1 MPFNSNFI
9 RLTGILCSF
18 ISISSFTLEAQSLN
32 ESREIKEAYLKNTR
46 STDGNPGPGYWQN
59 RAVYDINISVNPPS
73 RVIKGSETISY
84 ANNSPDTLNTLA
96 IKLILNEHK
105 PGAARYGNAGLNYLT
120 EGIVIDRFLVDGIE
134 RQWNNSNNTTLA
146 SVSLQK
152 GVLPGG
158 HINLQFDWHYEVSRQ
173 AGREGMIDSTT
184 FYLGYFYPRIAVYD
198 DYLGW
203 DKVEFNGGQEFYN
216 DFNQYSLKA
225 SVPANYVVWATGVLK
240 NPEKVLR
247 PAILKKLK
255 LAATS
260 DSTISIANKEEL
272 SQNKVTLQAERN
284 IWHFEASNV
293 SDVAIGLSNHYL
305 WEASS
310 AVVDNKTGRRAEM
323 HAAYSDTASAFRSI
337 VHDGSY
343 ALNWYSHNFPG
354 VPYPYPKMTAFEG
367 NADMEFPML
376 VNDSS
381 IDGPEGR
388 RVTDHEIAHSWFP
401 FYMGINE
408 SRYAF
413 MDEGWATT
421 LELLIGRSFSDPKEV
436 DNTFKKGRVSKWAT
450 NKLAVSEI
458 PIITPSS
465 ELKDAYRHNAYGK
478 PSLAYLALK
487 DLLGDELFKKSLHAY
502 MDRWNGK
509 HPIPWDFF
517 YTFNNVSGR
526 SLNWFW
532 NNWFFSRN
540 YIDISIDTVHKNA
553 SGYVVAI
560 DNIGGFAIPF
570 DLYLEFE
577 DGSKQIIH
585 QTPQVWFANEKKA
598 SIAIKTYKK
607 LRSLRIDGNL
617 FLDSDLRNN
626 SWTPDT

>member
-1 MPFNSNFI
+1 MPFSSNFVK
-9 RLTGILCSF
+9 LTGLLCVF
-18 ISISSFTLEAQSLN
+18 ISICSFSLEAQSLN
-32 ESREIKEAYLKNTR
+32 ETRDIKDAYTKNTR
-46 STDGNPGPGYWQN
+46 SRDGQPGVKYWQN
-59 RAVYDINISVNPPS
+59 TATYAISISADPPS
-73 RVIKGSETISY
+73 RLIKGTETISY
-84 ANNSPDTLNTLA
+84 TNNSPDTLNKLV
-96 IKLILNEHK
+96 IKLILNQHK
-105 PGAARYGNAGLNYLT
+105 PGAARYGGSGMDYQT
-120 EGIVIDRFLVDGIE
+120 DGIVIDRFSIDGTDGL
-134 RQWNNSNNTTLA
+134 WDNTNNTTLVDVLLKK
-146 SVSLQK
+146 S
-152 GVLPGG
+152 VLPGA
-158 HINLQFDWHYEVSRQ
+158 HINLEFDWHYDVSKQ

-184 FYLGYFYPRIAVYD
+184 FYLGYFYPRVAVYD

-203 DKVEFNGGQEFYN
+203 DKTEFTGGQEFYN
-216 DFNQYSLKA
+216 DFNQYSLKV

-240 NPEKVLR
+240 NPEQVLQS
-247 PAILKKLK
+247 AIIKKLK
-255 LAATS
+255 IAATA

-272 SQNKVTLQAERN
+272 LQHKVTLQAERN

-293 SDVAIGLSNHYL
+293 SDIALGLSDHYL
-305 WEASS
+305 WDASS

-323 HAAYSDTASAFRSI
+323 QAAYSDTAKAFRSI

-354 VPYPYPKMTAFEG
+354 LPYPYPKMTAFEG

-401 FYMGINE
+401 FYMGVNE

-421 LELLIGRSFSDPKEV
+421 LELLIGRSFSDPKAV
-436 DNTFKKGRVSKWAT
+436 DKTYRQGRVSHWAT
-450 NKLAVSEI
+450 DKLAVSQI

-465 ELKDAYRHNAYGK
+465 ELKDGYRHNAYGK

-487 DLLGDELFKKSLHAY
+487 DLLGDDVFKKSLHVY

-517 YTFNNVSGR
+517 YTFNNVTGK

-532 NNWFFSRN
+532 NNWFFSSN
-540 YIDISIDTVHKNA
+540 YIDLSISSVQKNA
-553 SGYVVAI
+553 NGYAVSIA
-560 DNIGGFAIPF
+560 NIGGFAIPF
-570 DLYLEFE
+570 DVYLEFA
-577 DGSKQIIH
+577 DGSNQVIH
-585 QTPQVWFANEKKA
+585 QTPQIWFANEKKA
-598 SIAIKTYKK
+598 GLAIKTNKK
-607 LRSLRIDGNL
+607 LKSLRIDGNL
-617 FLDSDLRNN
+617 FMDSDLRNN
-626 SWTPDT
+626 SWTTNP